1 MLSLFPIRPV
11 CLILMALWFGAFAQ
25 AAEDVPDEVQALEI
39 KSKTTLCSADFY
51 IAREQGKDVD
61 EKTDKERKK
70 LGMGEKV
77 VLTLTGKPKGDISQL
92 QWKITKGE
100 SLASLSKK
108 TEGYE
113 EVTLTVSKR
122 VKEKG
127 EVEVTV
133 TTSEGLEKTIDF
145 EILVPTKLTADVPVK
160 SDLPSD
166 HNILIVAADVKLT
179 VEPTTVSFSNIKLI
193 ERDGGL
199 TYVRPDPP
207 PDPQKR
213 EVKLGV
219 PHTGHGCDDARS
231 IELNNSFVDQVVYAA
246 YYNAVWGARLPQEW
260 FWTCDWKVH
269 DGNGGKKSIKD
280 DIFQVETVEQRF
292 KAEYIKF
299 NGMDGEFEEIQI
311 AIRKFGRAISYDLY
325 HHQMN
330 YEYVWK

>member
-1 MLSLFPIRPV
+1 M
-11 CLILMALWFGAFAQ
+11 
-25 AAEDVPDEVQALEI
+25 
-39 KSKTTLCSADFY
+39 
-51 IAREQGKDVD
+51 
-61 EKTDKERKK
+61 
-70 LGMGEKV
+70 
-77 VLTLTGKPKGDISQL
+77 
-92 QWKITKGE
+92 
-100 SLASLSKK
+100 
-108 TEGYE
+108 
-113 EVTLTVSKR
+113 
-122 VKEKG
+122 
-127 EVEVTV
+127 
-133 TTSEGLEKTIDF
+133 
-145 EILVPTKLTADVPVK
+145 PTKLTAAVPVK

-179 VEPTTVSFSNIKLI
+179 VEPTAVSFKNIKLI

-199 TYVRPDPP
+199 TYVTPNPP

-219 PHTGHGCDDARS
+219 PHTGHGCDDARI

-246 YYNAVWGARLPQEW
+246 YYNTVWGARLPQEW

-269 DGNGGKKSIKD
+269 DGNGGKESIKD

-325 HHQMN
+325 NHQMN